1 MKCAHSIRILVCLV
15 IFVNSTV
22 TRRLESVW
30 DIMSVSF
37 PLRFVKEY
45 PMSTELCKR
54 TLYRRE
60 ENFEMTGFGAG
71 QEYTKTSTS
80 L

>member
-1 MKCAHSIRILVCLV
+1 
-15 IFVNSTV
+15 
-22 TRRLESVW
+22 VW